1 MLSGLRRM
9 RDSRGV
15 ALLITLSVTTLLV
28 TMGLEFNRRARYELI
43 AASAA
48 RDYLTMTEMARA
60 GVHVAMAILAKD
72 KTQNDTDTPMDDSI
86 RRWMT
91 GPIRRRSPRS

>member
-1 MLSGLRRM
+1 MFAGFRLM
-9 RDSRGV
+9 RNTRGV

-28 TMGLEFNRRARYELI
+28 TMALEYNRRARYDII

-60 GVHVAMAILAKD
+60 GVHVAMAILARD
-72 KTQNDTDTPMDDSI
+72 KTQNDTDTPMDDWASPQ
-86 RRWMT
+86 RR
-91 GPIRRRSPRS
+91 